1 MRLRERDYSRPGYY
15 FITIK
20 CDHRDPGFGQITHGE
35 MNLNYFGTIADQCW
49 KTLPDHFPDCA
60 LDEFIIMP
68 DHVHGIIE
76 LKNETGVSGDAN
88 ETGESGVGN
97 RHACSLQYRQYQRI
111 PVIIGAFKS
120 ASARLIHGSGYP
132 EFKWQKSYY
141 DRILRR
147 NELPRIREYIR
158 NNPKNDVPE

>member
-1 MRLRERDYSRPGYY
+1 MHVYHCL
-15 FITIK
+15 
-20 CDHRDPGFGQITHGE
+20 
-35 MNLNYFGTIADQCW
+35 
-49 KTLPDHFPDCA
+49 KTLPEHSPDCA

-76 LKNETGVSGDAN
+76 LKNETG
-88 ETGESGVGN
+88 ETGVGN

-147 NELPRIREYIR
+147 RELPGIRRYIR
-158 NNPKNDVPE
+158 DNPKNDKPE